1 TMEAGGALLLPGL
14 PNELATQCLI
24 HVPDRLLRAVNRS
37 WRRLLLSDDTFR
49 SIRLS
54 QGHST
59 ALFLAVAPKH
69 RLPREDVHT
78 DNPSYRCFEIDV
90 TANNQRSNYWHL
102 ISTLCER
109 EGQQIFKRGHKC
121 VGLGSLV
128 LVIGGKDHFNTGRST
143 GSAAVHA
150 LDRAT
155 GRWHKRASME
165 SPRLSRFAAVTHK
178 RRYVFVFGGY
188 IGHEEGFEYLQR
200 AEVYD
205 SLSDK
210 WSPIASIPVPLQI
223 DDSFLFQ
230 ERIFLEGRSAKGGYQ
245 KVVFSYDINL
255 GTWQEES
262 RIAKKIRALRY
273 DSVRKITAA
282 SICNSVSTAATLSC
296 SLVAAVIEAIPCS
309 YDTCE
314 FDYLSLYKL
323 ENVLDEGLQRDN
335 PSSSQGAE
343 RQLSD
348 NMNNDREL
356 DIISDAE
363 ESSNMGDDMSCD
375 IEESDSYISS
385 DTDDEV
391 VGRWKMMTSQLCD
404 HPRTLWTLEAAIAG
418 DPSVDLVLVTTTFSS
433 SKQENVSI
441 DPYYST
447 PKILNVI
454 TRNLYP
460 CGSAVVSVVL

>member
-1 TMEAGGALLLPGL
+1 MEAGALLLPGL
-14 PNELATQCLI
+14 PNELAMQCLI
-24 HVPDRLLRAVNRS
+24 HVPDGLLWAMNRS

-59 ALFLAVAPKH
+59 ALFLAVAPKC
-69 RLPREDVHT
+69 RLPCEDVHT

-90 TANNQRSNYWHL
+90 TTNNQPSNYWRL

-109 EGQQIFKRGHKC
+109 EGRQIFKSGHKC

-128 LVIGGKDHFNTGRST
+128 LVIGGKDFNTDRT

-165 SPRLSRFAAVTHK
+165 SPRMSRFAAVTHK

-188 IGHEEGFEYLQR
+188 IEHEEGFEYLQK

-205 SLSDK
+205 SLPDK
-210 WSPIASIPVPLQI
+210 WSPIASIPVPLHNI
-223 DDSFLFQ
+223 HASFLIQ
-230 ERIFLEGRSAKGGYQ
+230 ERIFIEGSVKGALGYHR
-245 KVVFSYDINL
+245 VVFSYDINL
-255 GTWQEES
+255 GTWQEET
-262 RIAKKIRALRY
+262 RIAKKIRALGY
-273 DSVRKITAA
+273 DSSPRHYSVLKLAA
-282 SICNSVSTAATLSC
+282 ALNCNSVTTATLSC
-296 SLVAAVIEAIPCS
+296 SLVAAVLEPMRWSHGIC
-309 YDTCE
+309 D

-335 PSSSQGAE
+335 PSSSQVAE
-343 RQLSD
+343 CQLSD
-348 NMNNDREL
+348 NLKN
-356 DIISDAE
+356 
-363 ESSNMGDDMSCD
+363 
-375 IEESDSYISS
+375 
-385 DTDDEV
+385 DTDDEA
-391 VGRWKMMTSQLCD
+391 VGWKMILTGPSNKY
-404 HPRTLWTLEAAIAG
+404 PRTLWTLEEAIAE
-418 DPSVDLVLVTTTFSS
+418 DPSVDLVLVTTIFSP

-441 DPYYST
+441 DAYYLT

-454 TRNLYP
+454 TCNFDP
-460 CGSAVVSVVL
+460 CSSAVVSVVL